1 MEDQKRGVES
11 YRKKIPSVKKK
22 YPHDAE
28 STVMIMRSIGKVRS
42 FKISRR
48 LVFNAFLFLF
58 IYIVVSLLIINDYFI
73 IDKDLHLRRIS
84 SLQSEKI
91 RELEREVSKKKKD
104 IHKFKQHIALL
115 NDLITN
121 FQNGLEDDKKPHEME
136 NLREEGSIQ
145 DIEPTKGPVDQKKR
159 LAHVV
164 EIKNLKI
171 QKASSR
177 MTVKFKLVNMQ
188 SEGGPIAG
196 YLHIIAMSKDANSP
210 PEWIYPKEKL
220 QKNLPLNY
228 RRGLPFLIHRFKPY
242 RRKFNLD
249 SNSELPTAIKV
260 LVYNQAGIII
270 LEKEIE
276 VSSVS

>member
-1 MEDQKRGVES
+1 MEDQKRGMES

-48 LVFNAFLFLF
+48 LVFNTFLFLF

-91 RELEREVSKKKKD
+91 KELEREVSKRKKD

-121 FQNGLEDDKKPHEME
+121 FQNGLEDEKKPYEKE
-136 NLREEGSIQ
+136 NLRKEGSIQ
-145 DIEPTKGPVDQKKR
+145 DVEPTAGPVDQKRR
-159 LAHVV
+159 LANVV
-164 EIKNLKI
+164 EKIPLERLLIETDSPFLAPVPFRGKRNESGYVTEVADRIASLHQVSPFEIAEITTENALNLFH
-171 QKASSR
+171 KAS
-177 MTVKFKLVNMQ
+177 
-188 SEGGPIAG
+188 
-196 YLHIIAMSKDANSP
+196 
-210 PEWIYPKEKL
+210 
-220 QKNLPLNY
+220 
-228 RRGLPFLIHRFKPY
+228 
-242 RRKFNLD
+242 
-249 SNSELPTAIKV
+249 
-260 LVYNQAGIII
+260 
-270 LEKEIE
+270 
-276 VSSVS
+276 